1 MQRFKVSYSALG
13 MSDENTISPSSSKIA
28 TRNVNFP
35 PDTTIDGL
43 PVSGSRRGSRLF
55 QRPRSMSAWSISS
68 RNSNRF
74 DER

>member
-1 MQRFKVSYSALG
+1 MQEFKVNYNALG
-13 MSDENTISPSSSKIA
+13 MSEENSISSTKIA

-35 PDTTIDGL
+35 PETTIDGM
-43 PVSGSRRGSRLF
+43 PASFSRRGSTLYERA
-55 QRPRSMSAWSISS
+55 RSMSAWSTSS